1 MSDKNQAFK
10 RVAAKRVD
18 NLLNNI
24 RLLKNCSNTLNYEY
38 SEQEVN
44 KMFTEISKALKD
56 CKADY
61 DLKLNSKKSKG
72 FKF

>member
-38 SEQEVN
+38 SEQEVS
-44 KMFTEISKALKD
+44 KMFAEISKALKD
-56 CKADY
+56 CRAEY
-61 DLKLNSKKSKG
+61 DLKLNSKNPKG

>member
-1 MSDKNQAFK
+1 MSEKNLAFK

-18 NLLNNI
+18 NLLNTI

-38 SEQEVN
+38 SEDEVN
-44 KMFTEISKALKD
+44 KMFNEINKALKD
-56 CKADY
+56 CRTEY
-61 DLKLNSKKSKG
+61 DLKLNNVKYKG